1 VLNVVQAR
9 REDAAEV
16 TDALVSHKAIRKVE
30 FVGSAGV
37 GRIIGSLCA
46 KYLKPIL
53 MELGGKGPALVLDDA
68 DLEDA
73 AKKCIAGG
81 KQRRPTEARIR
92 GLNSN
97 IAFLHHG
104 QLCFSTERI
113 IVLEKIAP
121 RFTEL
126 LKAAA
131 EAFPISSGVNDRVV
145 SSSRDKL
152 IDAEQKGAKFLTGG
166 TCYKT
171 KSALT
176 GTVVMNLKPEMQLY
190 DDEGFG
196 PSVSLYVA
204 RDDAHAIEIANDTAY
219 GLNAAI
225 HTTSMERALAV
236 ALEIDTAQIH
246 VNSMTA
252 HDERESYP
260 TILKIPF
267 AVLTYTH
274 LHPLNSLRC
283 PCSMMHELHMLTY
296 VQSYPSC
303 RWHEGKRMG
312 PQ

>member
-46 KYLKPIL
+46 KYLKPTL

-73 AKKCIAGG
+73 AKKCIAG
-81 KQRRPTEARIR
+81 
-92 GLNSN
+92 
-97 IAFLHHG
+97 AFLHHG

-190 DDEGFG
+190 DEEGFG

-225 HTTSMERALAV
+225 HTKSMERALAV
-236 ALEIDTAQIH
+236 GLEIDTAQIH

-252 HDERESYP
+252 HDEPTLPVGGMKGSGWGRNNALWGLREFSDIKLI
-260 TILKIPF
+260 TL
-267 AVLTYTH
+267 
-274 LHPLNSLRC
+274 
-283 PCSMMHELHMLTY
+283 SMKGNKFL
-296 VQSYPSC
+296 
-303 RWHEGKRMG
+303 
-312 PQ
+312 